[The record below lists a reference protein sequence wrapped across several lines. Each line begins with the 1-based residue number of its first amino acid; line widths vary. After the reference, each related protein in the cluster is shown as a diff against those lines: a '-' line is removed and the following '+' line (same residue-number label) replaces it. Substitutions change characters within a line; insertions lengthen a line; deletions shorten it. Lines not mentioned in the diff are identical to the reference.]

1 MGVVVI
7 SGGIGSG
14 KTTVCRVLNEI
25 YGWPVYEADYKVKE
39 LYLSHPTLL
48 ADIENR
54 LDINCRDEKGTFI
67 PQILA
72 DKIFTDEEAL
82 AAVES
87 LVFPELAVDFQRWK
101 QGHPD
106 AEFYVLESATILE
119 KPELVGLGDFV
130 VVVDAHMDV
139 RIARAALRNGLS
151 IDEITDRAR
160 MQKLMNSISSG
171 DIPEVVDYVI
181 DNNGSPSDLLLKIA
195 DLVDFLRKT
204 KML

>member
-1 MGVVVI
+1 MCVVVI

-14 KTTVCRVLNEI
+14 KTTVCRVLNET
-25 YGWPVYEADYKVKE
+25 YGWPVYEADHKVKE

-48 ADIENR
+48 TDIEKR
-54 LDINCRDEKGTFI
+54 LGLSCRDEIGTFI

-72 DKIFTDEEAL
+72 AKIFTDVESL

-87 LVFPELAVDFQRWK
+87 MVFPVLAADFQKWK
-101 QGHPD
+101 QEHPD
-106 AEFYVLESATILE
+106 TEFYVLESATILE
-119 KPELVGLGDFV
+119 KPELVSLGDFV
-130 VVVDAHMDV
+130 VVVDAPMDV
-139 RIARAALRNGLS
+139 RTARAALRNGVS
-151 IDEITDRAR
+151 IDEIINRAK

-181 DNNGSPSDLLLKIA
+181 DNSGSPSDLVFKIA
-195 DLVDFLRKT
+195 ELVEFLRRT